1 MKKLKKNKPLI
12 YLLAILSI
20 FVVGRTFAYYLEEVS
35 LPNRFKTMTY
45 NIKLEEDFHNQFGT
59 KKVTI
64 KNEEAT
70 NTPVVIRVNF
80 TENWSKVVEGTTKTL
95 SNTINGQ
102 SVVTKNYTSDFNND
116 FELKDDGWYYYKK
129 TLDSQ
134 KAVTILNSIALN
146 ESLVNGSVYSNEY
159 HTYNYEL
166 DVNYEAVQAD
176 SKAINNVWGKTA
188 TINNGAVTWAS

>member
-35 LPNRFKTMTY
+35 IPNRFKTMTY
-45 NIKLEEDFHNQFGT
+45 NVKLEEVFHDQFGT
-59 KKVTI
+59 KEVTI
-64 KNEEAT
+64 KNEEET
-70 NTPVVIRVNF
+70 NTPVVLRVNF
-80 TENWSKVVEGTTKTL
+80 TERWSKEVENTVKTL

-102 SVVTKNYTSDFNND
+102 SVVNKNYTSAFTND
-116 FELKDDGWYYYKK
+116 FVLKDDGWYYYKK
-129 TLDSQ
+129 TLGSQ
-134 KAVTILNSIALN
+134 QSVKILNSIALN
-146 ESLVNGSVYSNEY
+146 ESLVNGSSYSTEY

-166 DVNYEAVQAD
+166 DVNFEAVQAD

-188 TINNGAVTWAS
+188 TINNGAVTWS

>member
-35 LPNRFKTMTY
+35 IPNRFKTMTY
-45 NIKLEEDFHNQFGT
+45 NVKLEEVFHNQFGT
-59 KKVTI
+59 KEVTI
-64 KNEEAT
+64 KNEEET
-70 NTPVVIRVNF
+70 NTPVVLRVNF
-80 TENWSKVVEGTTKTL
+80 TERWSKEVENTVKTL

-102 SVVTKNYTSDFNND
+102 SVVTKNYTSAFTND
-116 FELKDDGWYYYKK
+116 FVLKDDGWYYYKK
-129 TLDSQ
+129 TLKSQ
-134 KAVTILNSIALN
+134 ESVKILNSIALN
-146 ESLVNGSVYSNEY
+146 ESLVNGSDYSNEY

-166 DVNYEAVQAD
+166 DVNFEAVQAD

-188 TINNGAVTWAS
+188 TINGGAVTWS